1 MLFNSIIAAVLALA
15 LAAFYANKVLSIKVT
30 DEKVEELS
38 ASIREGS
45 MAFLKRMYSWISV
58 FVVVLAVLISTLTE
72 WGYPWG
78 YVSRIFSGRAGENE
92 CWIGIGHHRFATADG
107 GGFGVDSFWRDFRCE
122 WNWGFSVRSGWF
134 VVVGD
139 TERDFSWVD

>member
-1 MLFNSIIAAVLALA
+1 MLFNSIIAAALGLA

-72 WGYPWG
+72 WGYPCLL
-78 YVSRIFSGRAGENE
+78 YTSPSPRDLSTSRMPSSA
-92 CWIGIGHHRFATADG
+92 
-107 GGFGVDSFWRDFRCE
+107 
-122 WNWGFSVRSGWF
+122 
-134 VVVGD
+134 
-139 TERDFSWVD
+139 

>member
-1 MLFNSIIAAVLALA
+1 MLFNSIIAAALGLA

-78 YVSRIFSGRAGENE
+78 SIAFVAGAFLSSLAGFIENSYS
-92 CWIGIGHHRFATADG
+92 CQWKNNRSCKRWWNTKSITS
-107 GGFGVDSFWRDFRCE
+107 SF
-122 WNWGFSVRSGWF
+122 
-134 VVVGD
+134 
-139 TERDFSWVD
+139 

>member
-1 MLFNSIIAAVLALA
+1 MLFNSIIAAVLGLA

-58 FVVVLAVLISTLTE
+58 FVKAAAL
-72 WGYPWG
+72 
-78 YVSRIFSGRAGENE
+78 
-92 CWIGIGHHRFATADG
+92 
-107 GGFGVDSFWRDFRCE
+107 
-122 WNWGFSVRSGWF
+122 
-134 VVVGD
+134 
-139 TERDFSWVD
+139 